1 MVSTRP
7 GEIDAII
14 QAERR
19 VVIELALIAL
29 LVSLM
34 TSLLL
39 ASTITEPVRK
49 LARAMRVFNR
59 ASPTLPGLDTIPDL
73 SRRGDEI
80 GDLSVAL
87 REMTEQLLER
97 INTIDRF
104 AADVAHELKNPLTS
118 LHSAVQSLETA
129 TSPDQQGEMKRIIQN
144 DVQRL
149 NRLISDISNATR
161 LDAELNRGESAPFDL
176 ASLANEIGAALAPGI
191 GEANNITLITS
202 ADRPRPSS
210 PKSRALPRLSTIW
223 FPMRCLSPRAVA
235 RFISACWWG
244 TMPSRLVVAD
254 EGPGIDPEMTER
266 IFERFYSDRSRAPTR
281 RRARSAGQRAFG
293 AGLEH
298 FAPDCPRAWWR
309 FGG

>member
-1 MVSTRP
+1 MTVAVPVQGYRAIIGALMVPTGRVRSTRSFR
-7 GEIDAII
+7 
-14 QAERR
+14 ERR

-59 ASPTLPGLDTIPDL
+59 ASPTLPGLETIPDL

-129 TSPDQQGEMKRIIQN
+129 TSPDQR
-144 DVQRL
+144 R
-149 NRLISDISNATR
+149 
-161 LDAELNRGESAPFDL
+161 
-176 ASLANEIGAALAPGI
+176 
-191 GEANNITLITS
+191 
-202 ADRPRPSS
+202 
-210 PKSRALPRLSTIW
+210 
-223 FPMRCLSPRAVA
+223 
-235 RFISACWWG
+235 
-244 TMPSRLVVAD
+244 D
-254 EGPGIDPEMTER
+254 ETH
-266 IFERFYSDRSRAPTR
+266 YSK
-281 RRARSAGQRAFG
+281 
-293 AGLEH
+293 
-298 FAPDCPRAWWR
+298 
-309 FGG
+309 